1 MFLTLPEVGAAIRY
15 SSKTLRNHLCAETG
29 RLQLPGAVPLP
40 TVLVGARRLVARDA
54 FERWLQATAKVSSQS
69 EFTQIADARGRPVRA
84 RPVRGVEQQEGHA
97 DG

>member
-29 RLQLPGAVPLP
+29 RLQLPGAIPLP
-40 TVLVGARRLVARDA
+40 TVLVGARRLVARNVFDL
-54 FERWLQATAKVSSQS
+54 WLQAIANASAQS
-69 EFTQIADARGRPVRA
+69 ELSQLADARGRPARA
-84 RPVRGVEQQEGHA
+84 RAIQVLQQEGRA